1 MPLILWFY
9 LAGMTGAVLVGVL
22 FYVVVG
28 TRATPLMANIFG
40 EAAGRLGGRSLRML
54 LVLTAVLGGLS
65 TQWYG
70 CSDTSNRQLAKSQR
84 LMAEKATD
92 QVSQATLYATRLL
105 VATAAV
111 GAVVFAVLQA
121 SRDNRQSAAPRKRAT
136 SD

>member
-28 TRATPLMANIFG
+28 TRATPLLASIFG
-40 EAAGRLGGRSLRML
+40 EEAGRLGGRSLRML

-105 VATAAV
+105 VATTAV
-111 GAVVFAVLQA
+111 GAVVFAALQA
-121 SRDNRQSAAPRKRAT
+121 SRGNRQSAASRKRAA